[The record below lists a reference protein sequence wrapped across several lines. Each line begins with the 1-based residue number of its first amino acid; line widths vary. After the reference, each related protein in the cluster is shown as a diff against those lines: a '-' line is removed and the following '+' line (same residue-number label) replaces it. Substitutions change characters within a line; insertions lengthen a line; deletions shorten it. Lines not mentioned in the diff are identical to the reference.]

1 MTEFDQNNQ
10 RVSNAGRGLLIFA
23 ALIVILAGLKS
34 AQTIVAPMLLAV
46 FIATIAAT
54 ASPKVLRK
62 SRCVK
67 WLRTCSATLVRSAGN
82 TGDRQTTLP
91 SPPGMLAIAAT

>member
-34 AQTIVAPMLLAV
+34 A
-46 FIATIAAT
+46 
-54 ASPKVLRK
+54 
-62 SRCVK
+62 
-67 WLRTCSATLVRSAGN
+67 
-82 TGDRQTTLP
+82 
-91 SPPGMLAIAAT
+91 